1 MRVSART
8 KTVFRLFCFLIL
20 AFLYAPIV
28 TNFVFSLNS
37 DRFPT
42 IPLGEATL
50 DWYRLAFT
58 DDLLRSALLN
68 SVIVGAIVAPV
79 STLMGFAAAYADY
92 RFNFFGKRL
101 ILVLALL
108 PPLIPLVVIG
118 LAMLAYLSR
127 IGLSGTLPAI
137 VASHIVLTSPFAM
150 AIIRLRFAQIDGDLE
165 FAAQNL
171 GASNWRAFREVI
183 IPSTKTAVLAA
194 ALLCLA
200 VSFDEYAVTWFVGG
214 LNETT
219 SVRILSFLQSAVSPR
234 INAIGSVTFI
244 VSITLILG
252 AQFLLLRKGTGG
264 IGNAR

>member
-1 MRVSART
+1 MRVSLLIRRL
-8 KTVFRLFCFLIL
+8 TVIFLGL
-20 AFLYAPIV
+20 ALIFLYAPIL

-42 IPLGEATL
+42 IPLGDFTL
-50 DWYRLAFT
+50 EWYRLILADALVIDAFANT
-58 DDLLRSALLN
+58 VKIAL
-68 SVIVGAIVAPV
+68 IVAPIA
-79 STLMGFAAAYADY
+79 TAMGFAAAYADY
-92 RFNFFGKRL
+92 RFNFFGKK
-101 ILVLALL
+101 LVLVFALM

-137 VASHIVLTSPFAM
+137 VVSHIVLTSPFAM
-150 AIIRLRFAQIDGDLE
+150 AIIRLRFSQIDGDLE

-183 IPSTKTAVLAA
+183 IPSTQTSVLAA
-194 ALLCLA
+194 FLLCMA

-214 LNETT
+214 LEETS

-234 INAIGSVTFI
+234 INAIGSITFI
-244 VSITLILG
+244 TSITLILG
-252 AQFLLLRKGTGG
+252 AQVLVLRRLTR
-264 IGNAR
+264 A